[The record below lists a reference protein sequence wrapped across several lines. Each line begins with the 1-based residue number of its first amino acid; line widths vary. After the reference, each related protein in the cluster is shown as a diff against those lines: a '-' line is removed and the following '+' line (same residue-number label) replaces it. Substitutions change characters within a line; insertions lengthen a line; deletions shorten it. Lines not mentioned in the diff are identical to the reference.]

1 MANAEDRCGARQRLG
16 GCVPRRRTP
25 SLGGDVHAPSLGGLV
40 AGSRA
45 TCPGARVSGQ
55 AAEKPSCQS
64 RAGDPLTSGTGWLEG
79 GAGWWAALA
88 RGDRPGSPL
97 SSFAALSLGTGVARA
112 SPQRR
117 CQPSPLLR
125 GHLQSLKKKSVCRKL
140 NPQQQGLCSTHALGR
155 GGG

>member
-1 MANAEDRCGARQRLG
+1 MANAEDRCAARQRLG

-55 AAEKPSCQS
+55 PTEKPGCQS
-64 RAGDPLTSGTGWLEG
+64 RAGDPLTSGTGRLEG

-88 RGDRPGSPL
+88 RDR
-97 SSFAALSLGTGVARA
+97 
-112 SPQRR
+112 
-117 CQPSPLLR
+117 
-125 GHLQSLKKKSVCRKL
+125 KSVV
-140 NPQQQGLCSTHALGR
+140 
-155 GGG
+155 